1 MHAEVGR
8 RVVRAI
14 PPVAVGPARLLVD
27 EAVGIAGRQAVV
39 RDANAAPL
47 LRALAPVPSPAVPP
61 RAPLTPPLPRRDAAI
76 SRAGAA

>member
-14 PPVAVGPARLLVD
+14 PPVAVGPAKLLVD

-39 RDANAAPL
+39 RDANAARL
-47 LRALAPVPSPAVPP
+47 LGGVFCPRPGS
-61 RAPLTPPLPRRDAAI
+61 RAPSLPELR
-76 SRAGAA
+76 